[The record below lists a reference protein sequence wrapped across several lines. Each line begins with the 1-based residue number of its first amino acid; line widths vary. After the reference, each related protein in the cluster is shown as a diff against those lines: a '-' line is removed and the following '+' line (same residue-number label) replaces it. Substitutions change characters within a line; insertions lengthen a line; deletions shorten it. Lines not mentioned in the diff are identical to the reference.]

1 MTMEELLERLEME
14 TEADIEYSECFCTLM
29 ETDAEVPED
38 LFFIMMREL
47 EPDEMGVLMR
57 EYLSE
62 IISGV
67 ADDCIDFYSMISS
80 YKRSFGGLV
89 NYYSENDEVDRIIA
103 EIYSFREWYKAG
115 GQVRVTYIDS
125 GVDMTVSVCEAL
137 VLGRMERLSEGSYG
151 FDYSSVERLDCGDFE
166 DYVSDD
172 EDEDYENYDY
182 DRPGYDEFEDEEGY
196 IQ

>member
-1 MTMEELLERLEME
+1 MTMEELLEKLEME

-38 LFFIMMREL
+38 LFFIIMREL

-67 ADDCIDFYSMISS
+67 ADDCIEFYSMISS

-89 NYYSENDEVDRIIA
+89 NYYTENDDADRIIG
-103 EIYSFREWYKAG
+103 EIYSFREWYKEK
-115 GQVRVTYIDS
+115 GQVRVTYLDS
-125 GVDMTVSVCEAL
+125 NVDMTVSVCEAL

-151 FDYSSVERLDCGDFE
+151 FDYSETEKLDCGDFE

-172 EDEDYENYDY
+172 EDEEYENYDY
-182 DRPGYDEFEDEEGY
+182 DRSDFNDTEDEEGY